1 VNTLDPLTHHDILII
16 GAGFGGLGM
25 AIRLKQSGRSD
36 FLVVEKDGGIGGT
49 WWANRY
55 PGAACD
61 IPSHLYSFSFAP
73 NPQWSRHYP
82 QQAEIAAYL
91 QGCAERFGVMPQLRL
106 STAVTSARFDE
117 STMRWHVT
125 LQGPD
130 GAQTI
135 TARVLVAATGGLS
148 RPSVPNLPGL
158 ADFAGPAFHT
168 ARWPQDADLRGARVG
183 VIGTGASAIQIVP
196 AIVDRV
202 AQLTLFQ
209 RTAPWV
215 MPKSNPPI
223 PAWRQRLYARWPITQ
238 RVARGLIYLQHEARA
253 LNFTRFPGVLRTLG
267 RLVIWH
273 MKRQVRDAALREQL
287 TPRYVLGCKRV
298 LLANDYYPALQK
310 RNARLVTSSIERIVA
325 DGVVTQDGQYH
336 TLDTLVLATGFDV
349 ADAKAPFPITGRSG
363 ADFNDAWA
371 HGPIAYLGCTVPQF
385 PNLFLIVGPNTGL
398 GHNSM
403 VYMIESQIAY
413 VMDALVHMQQRG
425 TAAVDVKPQAMAS
438 YNHEL
443 QTRMQRTVWATG
455 GCQSWYRSASGR
467 VTTLWPGFTFEF
479 RRRTRRFDAAAY
491 ELLAAEG

>member
-1 VNTLDPLTHHDILII
+1 
-16 GAGFGGLGM
+16 
-25 AIRLKQSGRSD
+25 
-36 FLVVEKDGGIGGT
+36 
-49 WWANRY
+49 
-55 PGAACD
+55 
-61 IPSHLYSFSFAP
+61 
-73 NPQWSRHYP
+73 
-82 QQAEIAAYL
+82 
-91 QGCAERFGVMPQLRL
+91 
-106 STAVTSARFDE
+106 
-117 STMRWHVT
+117 
-125 LQGPD
+125 
-130 GAQTI
+130 
-135 TARVLVAATGGLS
+135 
-148 RPSVPNLPGL
+148 
-158 ADFAGPAFHT
+158 
-168 ARWPQDADLRGARVG
+168 
-183 VIGTGASAIQIVP
+183 
-196 AIVDRV
+196 
-202 AQLTLFQ
+202 
-209 RTAPWV
+209 
-215 MPKSNPPI
+215 
-223 PAWRQRLYARWPITQ
+223 
-238 RVARGLIYLQHEARA
+238 
-253 LNFTRFPGVLRTLG
+253 
-267 RLVIWH
+267 
-273 MKRQVRDAALREQL
+273 
-287 TPRYVLGCKRV
+287 
-298 LLANDYYPALQK
+298 
-310 RNARLVTSSIERIVA
+310 LVTSSIERIVA